1 MEVTETAKSSERIF
15 GDLIWQLLGE
25 IPDSKINDLPKIE
38 VQQILVKTKH
48 QAKSRGMQNAP

>member
-1 MEVTETAKSSERIF
+1 MEVTETAKSSERIY

-25 IPDSKINDLPKIE
+25 IPDGKINDLDKIE

-48 QAKSRGMQNAP
+48 QVKSRGMQNVP